1 MSREGPALAEDSA
14 RSLRATGLRTAGLRV
29 TAPRLAVLAALQ
41 EHPHADVDKLVKS
54 SRDRLGTLST
64 QAVYEMLRVFVAAGM
79 ARRIEPAG
87 QPALFEARVG
97 DNHHHAVCRTCGVVA
112 DVDCA
117 LGQPPCLSPSHT
129 HGFVLDETEVTFWG
143 LCPHCAAASA
153 FGQPDNRRR
162 TQ

>member
-1 MSREGPALAEDSA
+1 MAGEDA
-14 RSLRATGLRTAGLRV
+14 GTSLRATGLRAAGLRV

-41 EHPHADVDKLVKS
+41 EHGHADVDELVRV
-54 SRDRLGTLST
+54 SRDRLGALST

-87 QPALFEARVG
+87 RPALFEARVG

-117 LGQPPCLSPSHT
+117 IGQPPCLSPSQT
-129 HGFVLDETEVTFWG
+129 HGFVLDEAEVTFWG
-143 LCPHCAAASA
+143 LCASCATASA
-153 FGQPDNRRR
+153 VS
-162 TQ
+162 